1 MSGQHNDKHPYP
13 GTPFD
18 FWEPPEGHEARFRIR
33 LERQYRPAARRID
46 WSRWFVAAAVV
57 FLAAMLW
64 WGQASENNGLPTSLN
79 SMQTAKN
86 RIENA
91 IRREIIQWNADE
103 LPESRRIIQQA
114 FDRLDRMENDFSKLR
129 NRFDENQNSRI
140 LDAMIRNLR
149 MQMQLLEDL
158 QNQLEQLK
166 KHQIDEKKVY
176 QS

>member
-1 MSGQHNDKHPYP
+1 MNGQHTDKHPYA

-33 LERQYRPAARRID
+33 LERQRRREVRRID

-57 FLAAMLW
+57 FVAAMLW
-64 WGQASENNGLPTSLN
+64 WDQMSKSSTLPTSLD
-79 SMQTAKN
+79 SVQTAKN
-86 RIENA
+86 KLENV

-103 LPESRRIIQQA
+103 LPESRRIIRQA
-114 FDRLDRMENDFSKLR
+114 FDRLDRMENDFSQLR
-129 NRFDENQNSRI
+129 TRFDQNQNSRI
-140 LDAMIRNLR
+140 LDAMIRNL
-149 MQMQLLEDL
+149 QTQIQLLEDL
-158 QNQLEQLK
+158 QHQLEQQK